1 MSSVKLNVVGIS
13 GQAGAGKDEVAGRF
27 VKEHGFVQVAL
38 ADPLKRL
45 GYNCFDFSEKQ
56 LWGPSEHRNEVDE
69 RYYAGSHQWD
79 QTELNVAGAY
89 GACWVSDVT
98 GFDPVSEEAYKAHQK
113 LESWCEWLRRC
124 HRDLSPRIMLQTL
137 GTEWGRDVVG
147 LDIWVKYMLSK
158 AKKLLSIDRLSYD
171 KTVGLTAVLES
182 TTIKGVVVSDI
193 RFKNEL
199 EIIPEAGGFLMRI
212 VRPETD
218 EQAQGIGIA
227 SHRSESD
234 QLDFSNDLFNAIIQN
249 DGSLQDLYS
258 AIDVV
263 AETL

>member
-1 MSSVKLNVVGIS
+1 MSMVKLSVVGIS

-27 VKEHGFVQVAL
+27 VQEHGFVQVAL

-45 GYNCFDFSEKQ
+45 GYNVFDFTEKQ
-56 LWGPSEHRNEVDE
+56 LWGPSKHRNEVDRGYSE
-69 RYYAGSHQWD
+69 GVQWD
-79 QTELNVAGAY
+79 IALMNLGSY
-89 GACWVSDVT
+89 GPVWSADV
-98 GFDPVSEEAYKAHQK
+98 GGWNLESEEAHLAHQK
-113 LESWCEWLRRC
+113 LEDWFEWLRRC
-124 HRDLSPRIMLQTL
+124 HKDLSPRIMLQTL
-137 GTEWGRDVVG
+137 GTEWGRDVV
-147 LDIWVKYMLSK
+147 DVDVWVKYML
-158 AKKLLSIDRLSYD
+158 AIARKLLNSSEPTTYDR
-171 KTVGLTAVLES
+171 TVGLTPAEKG
-182 TTIKGVVVSDI
+182 TISGVVVSDI

-199 EIIPEAGGFLMRI
+199 EIIPAEGGFLMRV

-218 EQAQGIGIA
+218 KQAQGIGIA

-234 QLDFSNDLFNAIIQN
+234 QLEFSDELFNAIIKN

>member
-1 MSSVKLNVVGIS
+1 MSMVKLNVVGIS
-13 GQAGAGKDEVAGRF
+13 GQAGAGKDEVAQRF
-27 VKEHGFVQVAL
+27 VQEHGFVQVAL

-45 GYNCFDFSEKQ
+45 GYLAFDFSEEQ
-56 LWGPSEHRNEVDE
+56 LWGPSKHRNAVDS
-69 RYYAGSHQWD
+69 RYSEAQMWDTAGVRLGTYGPRWAM
-79 QTELNVAGAY
+79 EAGDWQL
-89 GACWVSDVT
+89 G
-98 GFDPVSEEAYKAHQK
+98 SEEAHQAYEK
-113 LESWCEWLRRC
+113 LEDWFEWLKRG
-124 HRDLSPRIMLQTL
+124 HSELSPRIMLQTL
-137 GTEWGRDVVG
+137 GTEWGRDVV
-147 LDIWVKYMLSK
+147 DKDVWVKYMLK
-158 AKKLLSIDRLSYD
+158 IAKRLLSHESFAYNR
-171 KTVGLTAVLES
+171 TVGLTHSEES
-182 TTIKGVVVSDI
+182 TTIGGVVVSDI

-199 EIIPEAGGFLMRI
+199 EIIPEQGGFLMRI

-234 QLDFSNDLFNAIIQN
+234 QLEFSDELFNAIIRN

>member
-1 MSSVKLNVVGIS
+1 MSMVKLNVVGIS
-13 GQAGAGKDEVAGRF
+13 GQAGAGKDEVAQRF
-27 VKEHGFVQVAL
+27 VQEHGFVQVAL

-45 GYNCFDFSEKQ
+45 GYNAFDFTEQQ
-56 LWGPSEHRNEVDE
+56 LWGPSKHRNAVDS
-69 RYYAGSHQWD
+69 RYTGGPQWD
-79 QTELNVAGAY
+79 KTGLNISGGY

-98 GFDPVSEEAYKAHQK
+98 GFDPDSEEAHKAHQK
-113 LESWCEWLRRC
+113 LEEWYEWLYRC
-124 HRDLSPRIMLQTL
+124 HTELSPRIMLQTL

-147 LDIWVKYMLSK
+147 LDIWVNYMISK
-158 AKKLLSIDRLSYD
+158 AKKLLSIDRVSYD
-171 KTVGLTAVLES
+171 RTVGLTVVPED
-182 TTIKGVVVSDI
+182 TTIGGVVVSDI

-199 EIIPEAGGFLMRI
+199 EIIPDQGGFLMRI

-218 EQAQGIGIA
+218 KQAQGIGIA

-234 QLDFSNDLFNAIIQN
+234 QLEFSDELFNAIIRN

-263 AETL
+263 AGTL